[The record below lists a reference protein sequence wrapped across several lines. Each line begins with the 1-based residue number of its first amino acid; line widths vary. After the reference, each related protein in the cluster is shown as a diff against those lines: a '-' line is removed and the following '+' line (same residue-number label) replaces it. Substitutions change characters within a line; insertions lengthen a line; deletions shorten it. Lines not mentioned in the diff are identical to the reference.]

1 MPTVFDKVNM
11 SENKISW
18 NFASYQP
25 SIVTI
30 CLGQNDGVQDS
41 ALFVSN
47 YLRFLKDLRS
57 KYPAANFICLSS
69 PMADASLKAFMVKT
83 IESVVKVA
91 KAGGDNKVS
100 SYFFKIQYHAG
111 CDGHPSLEEHE
122 YIAGELA
129 HYLKQTGILSK

>member
-1 MPTVFDKVNM
+1 
-11 SENKISW
+11 
-18 NFASYQP
+18 
-25 SIVTI
+25 
-30 CLGQNDGVQDS
+30 LGQNDGVQDS

-47 YLRFLKDLRS
+47 YLRFLKDLRY
-57 KYPAANFICLSS
+57 KYPVANFICLSS

-100 SYFFKIQYHAG
+100 SYFFKKQYHAG

-122 YIAGELA
+122 EIAGELA
-129 HYLKQTGILSK
+129 GFIKEIL

>member
-41 ALFVSN
+41 ALFVTN
-47 YLRFLKDLRS
+47 YLLFLKDLRS

-69 PMADASLKAFMVKT
+69 PMADASLKDFMVKT
-83 IESVVKVA
+83 IASVVKVA

-100 SYFFKIQYHAG
+100 SYFFKKQYHAG

-122 YIAGELA
+122 EIAGELA
-129 HYLKQTGILSK
+129 GFIKEIL